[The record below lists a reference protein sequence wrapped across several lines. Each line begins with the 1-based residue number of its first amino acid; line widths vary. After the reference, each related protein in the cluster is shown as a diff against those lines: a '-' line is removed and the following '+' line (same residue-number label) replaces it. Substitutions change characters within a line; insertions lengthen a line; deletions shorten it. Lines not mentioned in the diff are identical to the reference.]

1 MKYLIMAILA
11 ICLMAT
17 GVYASDLD
25 QVLSEPN
32 SGTTGGANYDHKN
45 FITNYLGHTHEI
57 PSRENALGLGMDIE
71 YAFTN
76 SQSAVL
82 EYKYD
87 FANEEHSTYLVG
99 KLKFGK
105 K

>member
-1 MKYLIMAILA
+1 MKVLVLVMAILMIA
-11 ICLMAT
+11 SVAMAT
-17 GVYASDLD
+17 ELD
-25 QVLSEPN
+25 KVLSEPN
-32 SGTTGGANYDHKN
+32 AGQTGGANYEHKN

-71 YAFTN
+71 YGFTKN
-76 SQSAVL
+76 ISSAL

-87 FANEEHSTYLVG
+87 FANEEHSTYLIG

-105 K
+105 